1 MTLWRQKKKNNNFF
15 SSFLNAKLHF
25 SPQVETEKKKLNFT
39 MQDSQMQSISTKLF
53 FINVPF
59 ILEHK

>member
-1 MTLWRQKKKNNNFF
+1 METKKKTKNFF
-15 SSFLNAKLHF
+15 SSFLNANLHF

>member
-1 MTLWRQKKKNNNFF
+1 MPNYIFLHRLKLKKN
-15 SSFLNAKLHF
+15 
-25 SPQVETEKKKLNFT
+25 LNFT

>member
-1 MTLWRQKKKNNNFF
+1 MTLWRQKKNKNFF

>member
-1 MTLWRQKKKNNNFF
+1 MPNYI
-15 SSFLNAKLHF
+15 FLHMLKL
-25 SPQVETEKKKLNFT
+25 KKKLNFT

>member
-1 MTLWRQKKKNNNFF
+1 MTLWRQKKTKNFF

>member
-1 MTLWRQKKKNNNFF
+1 MPNYI
-15 SSFLNAKLHF
+15 FLHRLKL
-25 SPQVETEKKKLNFT
+25 EKKKLNFT

>member
-1 MTLWRQKKKNNNFF
+1 MTLWRQKKKKQKLFFLLFKCQTTFF
-15 SSFLNAKLHF
+15 STGWNW
-25 SPQVETEKKKLNFT
+25 KKKLNFT